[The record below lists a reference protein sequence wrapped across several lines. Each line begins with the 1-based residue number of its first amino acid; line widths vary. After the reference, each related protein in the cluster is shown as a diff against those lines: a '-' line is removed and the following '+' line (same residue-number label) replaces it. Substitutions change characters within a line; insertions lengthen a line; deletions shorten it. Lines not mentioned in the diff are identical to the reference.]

1 METLVVDEFHIGA
14 AVESLPENTGLAGID
29 IDEDPIKKIGYENK
43 EEQKKKDREN
53 RKAVPE
59 GSPVSLEIVE
69 DTACAFLFRCC
80 CHMYSK
86 FLE

>member
-53 RKAVPE
+53 SKAVPE